1 MCQNNI
7 YLPVNT
13 ISQTWKCAELHISLE
28 KVKMCQKAIFHVSEV
43 EVGWV
48 ETNVGEVNAPRK
60 KRQMTNRKKQKGEKW
75 KWTEKMK
82 RSNIWKKSRMVNGK
96 KHGIDKW
103 RNRDIWGKEKVHVD
117 DRSKKDMARTK
128 YNFWIYIPVLS
139 LILSLTHHSS
149 QESWWEFREAT
160 LQPVSAKTLFLF
172 LSCWMLFLSLAI
184 SIFFYGECHHWCC
197 IVQSFCHTGWHSA
210 KKITFPFIC
219 GANAFSFF

>member
-1 MCQNNI
+1 MERNM
-7 YLPVNT
+7 
-13 ISQTWKCAELHISLE
+13 EL
-28 KVKMCQKAIFHVSEV
+28 
-43 EVGWV
+43 
-48 ETNVGEVNAPRK
+48 TNGGTVTYEEK
-60 KRQMTNRKKQKGEKW
+60 KRCTWMT
-75 KWTEKMK
+75 
-82 RSNIWKKSRMVNGK
+82 
-96 KHGIDKW
+96 
-103 RNRDIWGKEKVHVD
+103 
-117 DRSKKDMARTK
+117 RSKKNMARTK

-219 GANAFSFF
+219 GANAFSFFFAFSTIGDILSTSQEYNSCKPITYIQGVFLLVPP